1 MAASRKALADLH
13 AKLAEVLSDA
23 LDGVD
28 EIREE
33 NGEQVVIHGR
43 PTAQVMAVAAKFLK
57 DNSIFGDVEDDSH
70 LQALRDKLKG
80 RLPASQDMKDA
91 MRAIGSDLLQ

>member
-1 MAASRKALADLH
+1 MASSRKALGDLH
-13 AKLAEVLSDA
+13 VKLAEVLSDA

-33 NGEQVVIHGR
+33 NGEQIVIHGR

-57 DNSIFGDVEDDSH
+57 DNSIFGEVEDDSH

-80 RLPASQDMKDA
+80 RLPASRDMKDA
-91 MRAIGSDLLQ
+91 LDSIGRDLMQ